1 MPEVLRVNIVAIL
14 DGKVVALFMMIDD
27 GTYIVTAQRYCP
39 ANWLAQAS
47 LVHKLL
53 ITDTCRELNKRVDC
67 CGRVE

>member
-27 GTYIVTAQRYCP
+27 VVTAQRYCP

-47 LVHKLL
+47 LGENLL
-53 ITDTCRELNKRVDC
+53 ITNRCQVQDELTVPA
-67 CGRVE
+67 

>member
-1 MPEVLRVNIVAIL
+1 VTEVLRVNIVAIL

-47 LVHKLL
+47 LGENLL
-53 ITDTCRELNKRVDC
+53 ITNRCQVQDELTVPA
-67 CGRVE
+67 